1 MIWNH
6 FIGAETITYL
16 KINWWNTSPNISISG
31 ISRRFPHSSIT
42 FGLMNY
48 FNWFIHYHVI
58 ALEERRTSYQV
69 IRYDYY
75 TTCLVSYSVAKVRCS
90 WLNAG
95 SFVKAGTNIFGKE
108 ICEWMLVCSKEEK
121 FMWREEEDIL
131 ATSWGMSWRRWE
143 QWLNCL
149 SSSSS
154 NRITAMVKQAKTA
167 EIARNYDGHTRCE

>member
-6 FIGAETITYL
+6 FIGAETITYI

-48 FNWFIHYHVI
+48 FNWFIHFHVI

-75 TTCLVSYSVAKVRCS
+75 TTCLVSYPVAKVRCS

-95 SFVKAGTNIFGKE
+95 SFVKAGTKILG
-108 ICEWMLVCSKEEK
+108 SKSVNGCWYVPRK
-121 FMWREEEDIL
+121 KKLLWPEEEDIL

-149 SSSSS
+149 SSSSY